1 MTIVWWRRDTTLQAG
16 GPAVLLFTAARRHKD
31 SHAEREVC
39 PMVKQTRAE
48 QVERSDIDPRVTEP
62 SLTWSSEGNMLQR
75 LWRKRWKRK
84 R

>member
-1 MTIVWWRRDTTLQAG
+1 
-16 GPAVLLFTAARRHKD
+16 
-31 SHAEREVC
+31 
-39 PMVKQTRAE
+39 MVKQTRAE